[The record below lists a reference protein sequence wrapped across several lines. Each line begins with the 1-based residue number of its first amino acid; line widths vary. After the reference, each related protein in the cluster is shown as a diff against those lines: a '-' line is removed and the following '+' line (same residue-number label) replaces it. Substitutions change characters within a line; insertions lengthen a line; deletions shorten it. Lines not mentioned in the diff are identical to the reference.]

1 MISFHPASGVS
12 NFFLVRHGETNWV
25 GRGIAGRL
33 PSVPLNPRGKRQAE
47 DLAARLQ
54 GVPWDLLLSSPLQ
67 RAQETA
73 APLGNLRGERA
84 ALAAAFNELDWGDW
98 TGMSFHELDSVPEWA
113 SFNAGRCHAAPPGGE
128 TMAAVAHRALTALRM
143 LHRDGAGN
151 VAIFT
156 HADVIKAVVLA
167 AHGAPFQAM
176 HGFSVDPASV
186 TLLQWHE
193 HGTKLLLLNDGYSR
207 FQCCRAG
214 KSNCFADRAGRRLN
228 ESYKHTQ

>member
-1 MISFHPASGVS
+1 MISFRPESGVS

-33 PSVPLNPRGKRQAE
+33 PSVPLNQRGNRQAE
-47 DLAARLQ
+47 DLAERLQ
-54 GVPWDLLLSSPLQ
+54 GVAWDLLLSSPLQ

-73 APLGNLRGERA
+73 APLENRCGERA
-84 ALAAAFNELDWGDW
+84 VPADAFNELDWGDW

-113 SFNAGRCHAAPPGGE
+113 SFNADRCHAAPPGGE
-128 TMAAVAHRALTALRM
+128 AMDAVAHRALAALRM

-167 AHGAPFQAM
+167 AAGAPFQAM

-186 TLLQWHE
+186 SLLQWRQ
-193 HGTKLLLLNDGYSR
+193 HGTKLLLLNDDDSR
-207 FQCCRAG
+207 FRCCRAG

-228 ESYKHTQ
+228 ESYKHPQ